1 MNKIKL
7 ILVFAVMFIVVGCG
21 NKTMDS
27 VSPENVYNVLT
38 KENYKVYDITDKLSF
53 SEAAYLVSDKV
64 YIINYVKTKNNYD
77 VQGIFLDE
85 TKNILLKAKDG
96 YTKISDSGDSWA
108 NLRVYDDDKY
118 YFIGWI
124 KDSYITIECSIKYK
138 DKMNDLVKELGY
150 L

>member
-7 ILVFAVMFIVVGCG
+7 ILVFLVMFIVVGCG

-27 VSPENVYNVLT
+27 VSPEQIYSILSRE
-38 KENYKVYDITDKLSF
+38 KYDVIDVTDRLAF
-53 SEAAYLVSDKV
+53 SEAAYLVDDNV

-85 TKNILLKAKDG
+85 VNNILLKAKEG
-96 YTKISDSGDSWA
+96 YTKKSDSGDSWA
-108 NLRVYDDDKY
+108 NLRVYDENKY

-124 KDSYITIECSIKYK
+124 KDSYITVECNIKYK